1 MRAVVWTDAIQMIIL
16 LIGLAVIAALGTIK
30 EGGGQAIWD
39 LAKRT
44 NQCKKT

>member
-16 LIGLAVIAALGTIK
+16 LIGLTVIAALGSVK

-44 NQCKKT
+44 GRTNVG